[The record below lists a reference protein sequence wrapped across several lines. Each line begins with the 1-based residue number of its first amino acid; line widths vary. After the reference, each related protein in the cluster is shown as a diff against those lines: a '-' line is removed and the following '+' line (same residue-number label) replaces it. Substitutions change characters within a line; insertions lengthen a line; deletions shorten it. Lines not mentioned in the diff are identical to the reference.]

1 MKVRC
6 IMGDRYGDLTVGGI
20 YEVLSIGEKS
30 GWYKIIDAS
39 GEDYIYSPNMFE
51 IVEKEPI
58 PPIRE
63 PKIEIVKIIKDI
75 NFYKEKSDP
84 PSMSEEEYFKVR
96 DEYLQKIMKNHKK

>member
-6 IMGDRYGDLTVGGI
+6 IKGDRYGDLTVGEI

-39 GEDYIYSPNMFE
+39 GEDYIYSPDMFE
-51 IVEKEPI
+51 IIEREPV

-63 PKIEIVKIIKDI
+63 SK
-75 NFYKEKSDP
+75 
-84 PSMSEEEYFKVR
+84 FKN
-96 DEYLQKIMKNHKK
+96 K